1 MCIRDRSDAIFAG
14 FMFEQ
19 TEPVAE
25 KTLTPNFWTNGTVEI
40 DLSAGDNLSG
50 VRDITLPDG
59 SIVDAAQAKYTVD
72 KNGVYNFSVRDY
84 CGNVLSLSLIHIY
97 VCKGDFG
104 LYYGVDNM
112 LWRLTGYRYKS
123 IICI

>member
-1 MCIRDRSDAIFAG
+1 MTCLLYTSNVSDAIFAG

-25 KTLTPNFWTNGTVEI
+25 ETLTPDFWTNGTVEI

-59 SIVDAAQAKYTVD
+59 KMCIRDRRHAAHPPKIP
-72 KNGVYNFSVRDY
+72 
-84 CGNVLSLSLIHIY
+84 CPMP
-97 VCKGDFG
+97 
-104 LYYGVDNM
+104 M
-112 LWRLTGYRYKS
+112 LL
-123 IICI
+123 